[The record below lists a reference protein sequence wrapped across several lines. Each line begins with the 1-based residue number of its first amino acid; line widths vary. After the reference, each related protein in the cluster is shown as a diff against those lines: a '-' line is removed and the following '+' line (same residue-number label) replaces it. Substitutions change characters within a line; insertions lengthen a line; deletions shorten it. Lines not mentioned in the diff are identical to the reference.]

1 MVETAIVMSL
11 FMLMMFG
18 IIEFGRAIYTY
29 HMVDNAARIGSRFAI
44 VHGSTCVH
52 TATPDTWP
60 CGADRTEIQNY
71 VRSQSV
77 DLDSQQLTITPTWP
91 STGNCKTTGCLV
103 DVNATYQFQFLIP
116 FVSTQALTMTSTSE
130 MVISQ

>member
-1 MVETAIVMSL
+1 MVETAIVMTV

-44 VHGSTCVH
+44 VHGSTCAH
-52 TATPDTWP
+52 TGATDTWP
-60 CGADRTEIQNY
+60 CNADTTEVQNY
-71 VRSQSV
+71 VLSQSV
-77 DLDSQQLTITPTWP
+77 DLDGQRLTIAPTWP
-91 STGNCKTTGCLV
+91 SNGCKATGCLV
-103 DVNATYQFQFLIP
+103 KVTAIYPFQFLIP
-116 FVSTQALTMTSTSE
+116 FISTQSLTMTSTSE